1 MILLMMHIERQS
13 PTWFAATFAIAFI
26 VLLIVFLVDGLSKR
40 HSFLS
45 LAMVMLTMVVFFVIG
60 MKAGTFNTLAET
72 LHYIRYSSSN
82 TVLGKSAAM
91 GMLFAIPALI
101 LCIAVLK
108 LPASLLDRLAYALPA
123 AQIIQRI
130 GCLANGCCYG
140 QPTHIPWGIEY
151 GSGTL
156 VWNHQHELGV
166 TSLAVHPVPIYYIV
180 SGISTLFLLYLVR
193 HKKLASGNRLLISLL
208 LLLMGRF
215 IADSFR
221 DGATMPMIG
230 QTVGGLLIIQWIIL
244 AMMFIGVLVM
254 MYRQRKYL
262 INPTSEQTPSLFSTF
277 ILTTVLLG
285 ITCYYQNS
293 LTPLESIVMVFF
305 FMIAFVALG
314 IETIR
319 RLFAR
324 TNPAIYLTLSTLLL
338 LNMAQSTGDSLQ
350 VKKTKI
356 LAQSSYV
363 SFNYTTGHI
372 HNFYTVDGSSSG
384 EDCYGVPATT
394 VNSELDY
401 SGINMA
407 AQLNTLYQKQRR
419 NELMLAGA
427 FMIGHENSDFN
438 STTSKPMISLAISNR
453 YYGGVAG
460 FGAGLSFGTAPDYS
474 GYNDHLMPYLAV
486 FLGPPKYLNFE
497 GALGDYTLCPLPLV
511 NPSFGFGT
519 HFGRDDD
526 LCLRAG
532 IFADR
537 GYYGRMQIPVNN
549 HFSLSIQYSNIS
561 ENSSFDGSNQSF
573 NVGLSYKIPNK
584 SVQTKP

>member
-1 MILLMMHIERQS
+1 MMHIERQS
-13 PTWFAATFAIAFI
+13 PTWFAATFAIAFM

-45 LAMVMLTMVVFFVIG
+45 LAMLMLSLVVFFVIG

-72 LHYIRYSSSN
+72 LHYIRYSSST

-101 LCIAVLK
+101 LCIALLK

-140 QPTHIPWGIEY
+140 QPTHMPWGIEY
-151 GSGTL
+151 GNGTL
-156 VWNHQHELGV
+156 VWNHQHDLGLA
-166 TSLAVHPVPIYYIV
+166 SMAVHPVPIYYII
-180 SGISTLFLLYLVR
+180 SAISTLFLLFLIR
-193 HKKLASGNRLLISLL
+193 HKKLASGNRLIISLL

-215 IADSFR
+215 VADSFR
-221 DGATMPMIG
+221 DGGTMPMIG
-230 QTVGGLLIIQWIIL
+230 QTVGGLMIIQWMIL
-244 AMMFIGVLVM
+244 VMMLIGVLVM

-262 INPTSEQTPSLFSTF
+262 INPPSEQTPSLISAF

-285 ITCYYQNS
+285 ITYYYQNS

-305 FMIAFVALG
+305 FMIAFAALG

-350 VKKTKI
+350 VKKTRI
-356 LAQSSYV
+356 LEKSTDI
-363 SFNYTTGHI
+363 SFNFTGGNI
-372 HNFYTVDGSSSG
+372 HNVYTVDGSSG

-407 AQLNTLYQKQRR
+407 AQFNTLYQKQRR
-419 NELMLAGA
+419 NELMLASA

-438 STTSKPMISLAISNR
+438 ATTSKPMISLAISNR

-460 FGAGLSFGTAPDYS
+460 FGAGLSFGTAPDFS

-486 FLGPPKYLNFE
+486 FLGPPKYLYFE

-584 SVQTKP
+584 SVQPKP